1 VLSKMKILLLQ
12 ELKPTSEID
21 KTFYK
26 TTGMI
31 KIYSILKIYLIVLIV
46 ILLSML
52 SFKLFAQETRQLA
65 VDKPNA
71 IADLKTSAGA
81 ALVNAKWFV
90 QPANVN
96 TVEFKAPGVIKNGG
110 PLALYPTGEVIKT
123 NIIHPEL
130 GDADFDA
137 AFKMISPTD
146 LEMREGN
153 GLVSFVWYKVELT
166 IPEAIGKLSTTGT
179 TAVFEITVDDYS
191 EIWVN
196 GKQMQGFG
204 QTGNGLIAGYNTR
217 NRVILTNNAKSGDHF
232 SLAILGI
239 NGPIGKIPE
248 NYIWV
253 RNAVIDFYKDGLPTN
268 PAWKNIGKIF
278 TIDEKLNSIITPGS
292 NVEKVADGFSFTE
305 GPVWHPDGYLLFSDP
320 NTNTIYRYN
329 PANHN
334 VTIYM
339 SHSGYTGADIGDY
352 GQPGSNGLTIDK
364 EGRLI
369 VDQHG
374 NRRVIRHEK
383 KGPVTILADNID
395 GKKFNSPNDVVLKR
409 DGTIYF
415 TDPPYG
421 LPGFFNDIK
430 KELDYSGVF
439 MVKEGKVTLVS
450 KDLGGPNGLAFSPDE
465 KYFYVTNWDIRD
477 IHHTKTLWR
486 YEVNADGTLKN
497 GKVFFDFNFTE
508 DDEALDGMKVDKEGN
523 LFVSAPGGL
532 WILSAEGKL
541 LGKVVTPERP
551 ANMAWGDADGKTLYM
566 TAHTSLYKVRVSTG
580 GKFSWQ

>member
-232 SLAILGI
+232 SIAILGI

-253 RNAVIDFYKDGLPTN
+253 RNAVIDFYAAGLPTN

>member
-1 VLSKMKILLLQ
+1 M
-12 ELKPTSEID
+12 
-21 KTFYK
+21 
-26 TTGMI
+26 
-31 KIYSILKIYLIVLIV
+31 LIV

-166 IPEAIGKLSTTGT
+166 IPEAIGKLNTTGT

-232 SLAILGI
+232 SIAILGI
-239 NGPIGKIPE
+239 NGPIGKSPE

-253 RNAVIDFYKDGLPTN
+253 RNAVIDFYAAGLPTN